1 MMNTPTDLLRQPP
14 KFDAMPR
21 HTGPNVPAAP
31 AEPRLAINDIQGNV
45 FPGFNKPTTYF
56 TAFRID
62 DAAGAKAWLAEI
74 LPFISTAEEV
84 LAFRRLYSA
93 RRKRLG
99 GSKPPD
105 LVDTNSN
112 VGFSYMGLHKL
123 AGQSADEFEDD
134 GFRLGLPRRAARM
147 GDSTDPNEWVIG
159 GPGRIPDILLITGG
173 DDEDIL
179 RARVTAL
186 TEAAEKRGVVKMW
199 EEVGLVRRDL
209 PGHEHFGF
217 EDGVSQPGP
226 RGTLSDIPDDYLTP
240 RYIDASEGV
249 EALLYGLPGQDLV
262 WPGEFV
268 FGYPGQGP
276 DPLVAGPVMSA
287 GPAWAANGSYLAFN
301 RLRQDV
307 KAFWTFMTETAAEM
321 ATQPGFEG
329 MTPDKLAA
337 HLVGRWKSGAPV
349 ARTPDA
355 DDPELGQNQ
364 YANNHFFY
372 GSGTKQVSLHRMPQ
386 YGSGDPYPDAKA
398 DPLGLTCP
406 LAAHIRKVNTRDVSN
421 DQGGTHATYAVRLL
435 RRGMPFGLPLEDPFG
450 PDPEHG
456 NRGLMWVS
464 YQTSIVNQ
472 FEFLRGNWMGDAKP
486 PRMPGGD
493 DMIVGMNG
501 RPGEERERKCVI
513 FGSGLQTATPS
524 TRQEWIFQTGG
535 GYFFSPS
542 ISAIR
547 DVLARTETS

>member
-1 MMNTPTDLLRQPP
+1 MVETTETDLLRALP

-21 HTGPNVPAAP
+21 HTGPNVATAP
-31 AEPRLAINDIQGNV
+31 VEPRLAINDIQGNI

-62 DAAGAKAWLAEI
+62 DVAGAKAWLAEI
-74 LPFISTAEEV
+74 LPFISTVEEV
-84 LAFRRLYSA
+84 LAFRRLFSA

-99 GSKPPD
+99 GAKPPD
-105 LVDTNSN
+105 LVDTNTN
-112 VGFSYMGLHKL
+112 IGFSYDGLRKL
-123 AGQSADEFEDD
+123 AGAAVDAFHDEA
-134 GFRLGLPRRAARM
+134 FRLGLPSRAARM
-147 GDSTDPNEWVIG
+147 GDSTDPNKWVVG
-159 GPGRIPDILLITGG
+159 GPGDIPDILLITGG

-179 RARVTAL
+179 RARVTTL
-186 TEAAEKRGVVKMW
+186 TEEAEKRHVVKIY

-217 EDGVSQPGP
+217 DDGVSQPGP
-226 RGTLSDIPDDYLTP
+226 RGRLSDIPDDFLTP
-240 RYIDASEGV
+240 RYIDSSSGV
-249 EALLYGLPGQDLV
+249 ESLLFGLPGQDLV

-268 FGYPGQGP
+268 FGYPAQGP
-276 DPLVAGPVMSA
+276 DPLVAGPEPGTA
-287 GPAWAANGSYLAFN
+287 PAWAANGSFLVFN

-307 KAFWTFMTETAAEM
+307 KQFWTFMNEMAAEL
-321 ATQPGFEG
+321 AKQPGFAG
-329 MTPDKLAA
+329 MTPDKFAA

-349 ARTPDA
+349 ARTPNA
-355 DDPELGQNQ
+355 DDPHLGQNQ

-372 GSGTKQVSLHRMPQ
+372 GSDTKKAPLHGMPA
-386 YGSGDPYPDAKA
+386 YAAGDHYPDAHA

-406 LAAHIRKVNTRDVSN
+406 LAAHIRKVNTRDVAN
-421 DQGGTHATYAVRLL
+421 DQGGTHTTYAARLL
-435 RRGMPFGLPLEDPFG
+435 RRGMPFGLPLPDPFAH
-450 PDPEHG
+450 DPEHG

-472 FEFLRGNWMGDAKP
+472 FEFLRANWMGDAKP

-501 RPGEERERKCVI
+501 RPGEERARSCVM

-524 TRQEWIFQTGG
+524 TMKEWIFQTGG
-535 GYFFSPS
+535 GYFFSPG
-542 ISAIR
+542 IAAMR
-547 DVLARTETS
+547 DMLSK

>member
-1 MMNTPTDLLRQPP
+1 MMNTPTDLLRQLP

-21 HTGPNVPAAP
+21 HTGPNVPEAP

-56 TAFRID
+56 TAFRIED
-62 DAAGAKAWLAEI
+62 VAGAKAWLAEV
-74 LPFISTAEEV
+74 LPFISTVEEV

-99 GSKPPD
+99 GAKPPD
-105 LVDTNSN
+105 LVDTNTN
-112 VGFSYMGLHKL
+112 IGFSYEGLRKL
-123 AGQSADEFEDD
+123 AGVSAEEFSDEA
-134 GFRLGLPRRAARM
+134 FRLGLAERAAHM
-147 GDSTDPNEWVIG
+147 GDSTDPCDWVIG
-159 GPGRIPDILLITGG
+159 GPGNIPDVLLITGG
-173 DDEDIL
+173 DDDDIL

-186 TEAAEKRGVVKMW
+186 TEEAEKRGVVKMW

-240 RYIDASEGV
+240 RYIDASQGV

-276 DPLVAGPVMSA
+276 DPLVAGPVRNP
-287 GPAWAANGSYLAFN
+287 GPSWAANGSYLTFN

-307 KAFWTFMTETAAEM
+307 KAFWTFMTETAAEL

-329 MTPDKLAA
+329 MTPDKFAA

-355 DDPELGQNQ
+355 DDPTLGQDQ

-372 GSGTKQVSLHRMPQ
+372 GSDTKKASLHRMPR
-386 YGSGDPYPDAKA
+386 YGGGDPYPDAKS

-450 PDPEHG
+450 PDSEDG

-464 YQTSIVNQ
+464 YQTSIIDQ

-501 RPGEERERKCVI
+501 RPGAERERTCLI
-513 FGSGLQTATPS
+513 FGSGLETATPS

-542 ISAIR
+542 ITAIR
-547 DVLARTETS
+547 EVLAGGG

>member
-1 MMNTPTDLLRQPP
+1 MVTTPSPTDLLRQLP
-14 KFDAMPR
+14 KFNAMPR
-21 HTGPNVPAAP
+21 HTGPNVPQAP
-31 AEPRLAINDIQGNV
+31 PEPRLAINEIQGNV

-62 DAAGAKAWLAEI
+62 DVAGAKEWLTLVI
-74 LPFISTAEEV
+74 PFIATVEEV

-99 GSKPPD
+99 GAKPPD
-105 LVDTNSN
+105 LVDTNTN
-112 VGFSYMGLHKL
+112 IGFSFEGLRKL
-123 AGQSADEFEDD
+123 AGASVEEFQDE
-134 GFRLGLPRRAARM
+134 GFRLGLPERAARM
-147 GDSTDPNEWVIG
+147 GDDTDPKEWVIG
-159 GPGRIPDILLITGG
+159 GPGNIPDILLVTGG

-179 RARVTAL
+179 RARVCAL
-186 TEAAEKRGVVKMW
+186 TEEAEKRGVVRMW

-240 RYIDASEGV
+240 RYIDSSAGV

-268 FGYPGQGP
+268 FGYPAQGP
-276 DPLVAGPVMSA
+276 DPLVAGPVASA
-287 GPAWAANGSYLAFN
+287 GPAWAANGTYLVFN

-307 KAFWTFMTETAAEM
+307 KAFWTFMTETAAEL

-349 ARTPDA
+349 ARTPDV
-355 DDPELGQNQ
+355 DDPTLGQDQ
-364 YANNHFFY
+364 YANNHFFF
-372 GSGTKQVSLHRMPQ
+372 GSDTRKVPLHKMPK
-386 YGSGDPYPDAKA
+386 YAEGDPYPDAKS
-398 DPLGLTCP
+398 DPLGVTCP
-406 LAAHIRKVNTRDVSN
+406 LAAHIRKINTRDVSN

-450 PDPEHG
+450 RDPEHG

-501 RPGEERERKCVI
+501 QPGEDRIRTCVL
-513 FGSGLQTATPS
+513 FGSGLQTASPT
-524 TRQEWIFQTGG
+524 TKNQWIFQTGG

-542 ISAIR
+542 ISAMR
-547 DVLARTETS
+547 EVLAG